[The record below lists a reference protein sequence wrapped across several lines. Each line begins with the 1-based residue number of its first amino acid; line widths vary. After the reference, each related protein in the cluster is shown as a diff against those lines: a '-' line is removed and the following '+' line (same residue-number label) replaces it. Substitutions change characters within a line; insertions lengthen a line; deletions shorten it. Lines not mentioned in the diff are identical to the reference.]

1 MTYLAF
7 MTKFRTTRE
16 IIDAL
21 GGASRLAPRLGIGR
35 TAIQNWLANEYI
47 PVHAAD
53 AIREA
58 LREIEA
64 ACEDSLFRPR
74 LTLKPGRAA

>member
-1 MTYLAF
+1 MTYIAV

-21 GGASRLAPRLGIGR
+21 GGASKLAPRLGIGR
-35 TAIQNWLANEYI
+35 TAIQNWIAQGYI

-53 AIREA
+53 AIRSA
-58 LREIEA
+58 LMEIGA
-64 ACEDSLFRPR
+64 ACPDDLFRPR
-74 LTLKPGRAA
+74 LTLKPRKAA

>member
-1 MTYLAF
+1 MTYIAV

-21 GGASRLAPRLGIGR
+21 GGASKLAPRLGIGR
-35 TAIQNWLANEYI
+35 TAIQNWLAQEYI

-53 AIREA
+53 AIRQA
-58 LREIEA
+58 LQEIEA
-64 ACEDSLFRPR
+64 ACPDDLFRPR

>member
-1 MTYLAF
+1 MTYIVI

-16 IIDAL
+16 IIAAL
-21 GGASRLAPRLGIGR
+21 GGASKLAPRLGIGR
-35 TAIQNWLANEYI
+35 TAIQNWIANEYI

-58 LREIEA
+58 LKEVEA
-64 ACEDSLFRPR
+64 TCPDELFRPR
-74 LTLKPGRAA
+74 LTLRSGASA